1 METSLSNAP
10 RLTFLRRGKTFQV
23 SVEEIIR
30 LESRSNYTWI
40 YFTGQPP
47 VLSAKVL
54 RIYDKLLH
62 AHGFMRTHR
71 SHLVNLQYVDGVDQ
85 NGEIRMQDAS
95 HAEISRRKKSEVYRT
110 IKCAS

>member
-1 METSLSNAP
+1 METYISNAP
-10 RLTFLRRGKTFQV
+10 RLTFFRRGKTFRV
-23 SVEEIIR
+23 SAEEIIR

-40 YFTGQPP
+40 FFTSQPP

-54 RIYDKLLH
+54 RTYDKLLH

-71 SHLVNLQYVDGVDQ
+71 SHLVNLQYVDGVDK
-85 NGEIRMQDAS
+85 NGEIRMQDDS
-95 HAEISRRKKSEVYRT
+95 HAEISRSKKSEVYRM